1 MDYNVN
7 YGLAHTNLFKAQAIQ
22 ACQVDTID
30 SDSHL
35 FKLRSDIDLLLYDK
49 SMQTKIGADSLR
61 NYIDSV
67 NAASSV
73 KSPIDTSKLSD
84 EELFSL
90 INPRDVNTITDAFEY
105 ARWCKSHDDELRA
118 NYKALQKA
126 KLDAKRFSDSL
137 KVSK

>member
-61 NYIDSV
+61 NYI
-67 NAASSV
+67 ASIIA
-73 KSPIDTSKLSD
+73 KNITKTLS
-84 EELFSL
+84 
-90 INPRDVNTITDAFEY
+90 
-105 ARWCKSHDDELRA
+105 
-118 NYKALQKA
+118 
-126 KLDAKRFSDSL
+126 
-137 KVSK
+137 